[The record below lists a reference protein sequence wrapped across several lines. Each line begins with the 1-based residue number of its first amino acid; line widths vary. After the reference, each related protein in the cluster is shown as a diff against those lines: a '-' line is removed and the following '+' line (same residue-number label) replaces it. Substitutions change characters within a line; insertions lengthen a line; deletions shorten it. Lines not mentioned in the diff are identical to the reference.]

1 MRIWPIM
8 SKRTP
13 AWKKIMMVVMA
24 LVLVLALTAWPRQAY
39 AAEVPVGRSGRFYV
53 SGQVVY
59 PDAEPSRG
67 RHILTRGWYT
77 FTKIKNVGWYS
88 IYQCTYPPKSRG
100 IKIRVFPG
108 DLPEQAALG
117 NRR

>member
-1 MRIWPIM
+1 M
-8 SKRTP
+8 KR
-13 AWKKIMMVVMA
+13 KMMMVLMA
-24 LVLVLALTAWPRQAY
+24 LVLVLALVAVPDHAY
-39 AAEVPVGRSGRFYV
+39 AADVPVGRSGRFYV

-67 RHILTRGWYT
+67 RHILTRGWYP

-88 IYQCTYPPKSRG
+88 VYQCTYPPKSRG